1 VLPAGVGGPD
11 GMALDEAVSL
21 YVCPVSKGRI
31 FAYAPHGAAFLTID
45 FSHIGRAVTNL
56 AFGGDDQRD
65 LFITVSDA
73 NTVARARMPVPGRP
87 MYSHA

>member
-1 VLPAGVGGPD
+1 
-11 GMALDEAVSL
+11 
-21 YVCPVSKGRI
+21 
-31 FAYAPHGAAFLTID
+31 LTVD
-45 FSHIGRAVTNL
+45 CSHIGRAVTNL

-65 LFITVSDA
+65 LFITVSDT